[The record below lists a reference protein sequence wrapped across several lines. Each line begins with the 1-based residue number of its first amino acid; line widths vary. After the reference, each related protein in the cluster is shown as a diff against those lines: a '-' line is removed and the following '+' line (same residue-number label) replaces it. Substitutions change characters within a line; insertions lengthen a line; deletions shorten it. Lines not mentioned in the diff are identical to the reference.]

1 MHRSWPQFLDADGA
15 VVQQS
20 AIPVA
25 ATGRPPLW
33 IVDPARRPFHAARL
47 RVGTQGYFMEGL
59 RRVAVCRVVAL
70 IELSPAIESE

>member
-1 MHRSWPQFLDADGA
+1 MHCIWPQFLDADGA

-20 AIPVA
+20 ATPVA
-25 ATGRPPLW
+25 ATGRAYMW

-59 RRVAVCRVVAL
+59 QRVAECRVEAL
-70 IELSPAIESE
+70 IGLG